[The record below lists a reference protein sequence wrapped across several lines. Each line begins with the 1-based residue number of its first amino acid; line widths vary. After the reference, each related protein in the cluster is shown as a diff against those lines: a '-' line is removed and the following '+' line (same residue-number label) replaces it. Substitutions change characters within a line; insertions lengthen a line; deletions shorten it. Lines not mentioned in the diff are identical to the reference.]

1 MKCKWGVTWSGVTGS
16 HRGSK
21 KNKLEIYN
29 NNLYGVA
36 CKSRVCETSLF
47 LQKIFQ
53 KGNSFDRE
61 AKWWK
66 NAGVFFFILFSSL
79 ENLWKYPAGSV
90 CVCGGGGGLLK
101 YIMLRWVMVSISSD
115 EKEYFFVGKGSRLNV
130 VLLTLE
136 LINRLFAWL
145 TKWCYEKRLNLG
157 L

>member
-90 CVCGGGGGLLK
+90 CVCGGGGGTFKIYNAEMSDGK
-101 YIMLRWVMVSISSD
+101 YFLRWEGILFCGERVKTKCCSAHP
-115 EKEYFFVGKGSRLNV
+115 R
-130 VLLTLE
+130 
-136 LINRLFAWL
+136 IN
-145 TKWCYEKRLNLG
+145 K
-157 L
+157 